1 MFSFQYCLNNGFGL
15 FKNDPVFKAQGLNAI
30 CTLQELI
37 TFIVVSV
44 HQTLVMI
51 VTIKLDSK
59 LYLNT
64 IKIKYIVFYTVLP
77 AELKPTYLPAL
88 EDGPQ
93 CCLGRSRGTT

>member
-1 MFSFQYCLNNGFGL
+1 MFSFQYCLDNGFGL
-15 FKNDPVFKAQGLNAI
+15 FKNDPVFKAQGLNTI
-30 CTLQELI
+30 SILHELI
-37 TFIVVSV
+37 TFVVVGV
-44 HQTLVMI
+44 HQALVMI
-51 VTIKLDSK
+51 IAIKLYSK